1 MKEHPAITLSF
12 LVFPEFDELELD
24 RCAKC
29 GSLVNLDRHHIVPK
43 DAFKN
48 RRDKRFVNSRVAM
61 LCKRG
66 TGGCHDEVH
75 QIYQAAQLAAG
86 RRRLSSLS
94 YCILFNN
101 FLNNVDSKIGEP
113 RPLNGRPKKMAY
125 WNSPPI
131 TRKPACAFAESGV
144 SRH

>member
-1 MKEHPAITLSF
+1 MKEHPAITLAF
-12 LVFPEFDELELD
+12 NVFFEFDALELD

-29 GSLVNLDRHHIVPK
+29 GSLVDLDQHHIVPK

-48 RRDKRFVNSRVAM
+48 RRDKRFVNNRIAT

-66 TGGCHDEVH
+66 TGKCHDEVH
-75 QIYQAAQLAAG
+75 KIYNAAQLAAG

-101 FLNNVDSKIGEP
+101 FLNDLDSRIAEP
-113 RPLNGRPKKMAY
+113 KPLRGRPKKLAY

-131 TRKPACAFAESGV
+131 SRRPVCAFTEGV